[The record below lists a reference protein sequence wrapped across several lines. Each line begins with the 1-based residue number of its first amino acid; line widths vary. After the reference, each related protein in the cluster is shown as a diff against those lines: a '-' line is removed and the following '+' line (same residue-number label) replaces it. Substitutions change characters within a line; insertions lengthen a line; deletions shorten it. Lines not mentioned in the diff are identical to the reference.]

1 MNTLPEVWHLFL
13 SLWITDPLAASRS
26 HPTAMGRLKE
36 AVMCKGVNSRGWRLY
51 LDYGDAIFEQLGP
64 PWIRLGKDN
73 KINEANALAFLRLLQ
88 ACEMDVLPP
97 TELLRS
103 MARWETPDRR
113 LDLIPP
119 AFFRAAWKMC
129 IVGEYANQAQ
139 IETFVETRIVPVC
152 RWFFGTHQHLNV
164 DHNQLKAG
172 WVLLERRYQEF
183 LATKQREEVQ
193 LQACPPSQA
202 EWLTPVLSAECDG
215 ILFTALS
222 SELALQAEGE
232 IMAHCIGGY
241 AQRCRNTSLRAY
253 SVAHAKTRQ
262 ATATVTVI
270 YSPELQNWNIDDIKG
285 PENADVSDRVLNA
298 AFGLLCCLDDA
309 TAANPLIRQEMI
321 GLSSH
326 KNTFKTCRPDMDIC
340 IPFMADLAW

>member
-103 MARWETPDRR
+103 MARWEIPDRR

-129 IVGEYANQAQ
+129 IVGEYTNHAQ
-139 IETFVETRIVPVC
+139 IEAFVETRIVPVC
-152 RWFFGTHQHLNV
+152 QWFFATRQHVNP
-164 DHNQLKAG
+164 DHKQLKAG
-172 WVLLERRYQEF
+172 WVLLERRYEEF
-183 LATKQREEVQ
+183 LAARQLNELQ
-193 LQACPPSQA
+193 LQPSATSPA
-202 EWLTPVLSAECDG
+202 EWLTPVLQAECDG
-215 ILFTALS
+215 LLFTALS
-222 SELALQAEGE
+222 SESALQAEGDY
-232 IMAHCIGGY
+232 MAHCIGGY
-241 AQRCRNTSLRAY
+241 ASRCQSSTLRVY
-253 SVAHAKTRQ
+253 SVTHCQTRLRL
-262 ATATVTVI
+262 ATLTVV
-270 YSPELQNWNIDDIKG
+270 YSRSSQSWQLDDVKG
-285 PENADVSDRVLNA
+285 PKNADVSDELVA
-298 AFGLLCCLDDA
+298 AALGLLHCLDDA
-309 TAANPLIRQEMI
+309 TAANSLVRQT
-321 GLSSH
+321 LNHSDTRQV
-326 KNTFKTCRPDMDIC
+326 KFLTCQPDTDDC
-340 IPFMADLAW
+340 LPF